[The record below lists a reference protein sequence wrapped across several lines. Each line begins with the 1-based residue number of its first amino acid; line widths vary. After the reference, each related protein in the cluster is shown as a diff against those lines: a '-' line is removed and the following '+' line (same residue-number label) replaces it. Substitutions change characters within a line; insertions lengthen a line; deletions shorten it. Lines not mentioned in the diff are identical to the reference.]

1 MAKASKFC
9 RRMGVPLVIAALIP
23 AQSHAKSWPEAGG
36 WTIAEGDDSCGM
48 HDSFEGKGDTELTVV
63 LNLDGS
69 VGVLI
74 TNTGWSAVEG
84 EKYEMSWVLDRQQYD
99 GTNIGFGGRYAYR
112 KGFVAKFAASFL
124 EDFARGSSLRILR
137 GEILVD
143 HLSLDGS
150 AAAVAMAR
158 RCVAHL
164 QSIKTAA
171 EKERQRLAHIVDDPF
186 AGDKVTAAIAQSGEL
201 QPKGMPGR
209 WATNDDYPALAMR
222 EEREGKVGFALQV
235 DPAGRI
241 EKCTITSSSGHADL
255 DNETCVLLQ
264 RRARFHP
271 SKSGGTYSNVITW
284 SIPR

>member
-1 MAKASKFC
+1 MAKAPKFF
-9 RRMGVPLVIAALIP
+9 RRLSALIVLASLIP
-23 AQSHAKSWPEAGG
+23 AHSHAKSWPAAGG

-63 LNLDGS
+63 LDLDGS
-69 VGVLI
+69 VGAMI

-84 EKYEMSWVLDRQQYD
+84 EKYEMSWVLDGHQYD

-112 KGFVAKFAASFL
+112 KGFIGKFAASFL

-137 GEILVD
+137 GDILVD

-150 AAAVAMAR
+150 AAAVAIAK

-164 QSIKTAA
+164 RSIKTAA

-186 AGDKVTAAIAQSGEL
+186 AGDKPTAEAQKFGEL
-201 QPKGMPGR
+201 QPKAAPGR
-209 WATNDDYPALAMR
+209 WVTYDDYPAAAMR
-222 EEREGKVGFALQV
+222 EGREGKTGFTLHV
-235 DPAGRI
+235 DPMGRI
-241 EKCTITSSSGHADL
+241 EKCEITSSSGHADL
-255 DNETCVLLQ
+255 DTETCSLLQ

-271 SKSGGTYSNVITW
+271 SRSGGTYSNTITW
-284 SIPR
+284 GIPR